1 MRRNAQKPT
10 VTLYPKSLSQSSH
23 SEISDKSYT
32 YKTPEKFLK
41 QIRQRT
47 YDCNQNL
54 PESKELKCAVLS
66 RVVGKMMKS
75 PSTSGTMSQIIK
87 RHSTF
92 TSIDS
97 NDSDLVRSVLKIQ
110 KYKISKNILKAVEC
124 VTLLKKKYSIRSA
137 ARKLKMQYSHV
148 HRLLSISRKAHVRS
162 LSNLSKANIVKCYK
176 SNKISMQLPFKR
188 YSKFYYLRTSLAVAY
203 DTYVREQLKLG
214 FKVLSQ
220 SSVYRSIKGQF
231 RTRRRIPFKDTQCTD
246 CVNNSLLVDALIVSK
261 VKGIKRRITENILNS
276 LCPIDKNI
284 NNKESQIGACRK
296 LEWQQDRETIS
307 DHNRDCIF
315 RLCKNCGGITKLQES
330 IIKQNPD
337 VDWNQIVTW
346 HQWKNL
352 SIGDTENSS
361 DNKQEKQKRILD
373 KVQYRGT
380 LAELLS
386 LFVKSVNHM
395 SIHLF
400 HFRWQA
406 FQFDECKKQLQDG
419 DILLIMDFATNY
431 SHHKQDE
438 VHGAFWCRKQT
449 TLHPII
455 AYYPCPCKCG
465 HLVHDEIMILSND
478 LKHDSFA
485 VNTFVE
491 KALTHLR
498 ENDVMIKRLIMWSDN
513 CGPQYKSCKVF
524 DAVSKYEDIPVMQ
537 NYFCAKHGKAEADG
551 AIGRLSMHIDS
562 VVRSG
567 TYEFSNAEDIHRYCK
582 LKLTIHNDD
591 IGKCCHWQWHYFEVS
606 QINCDENTIS
616 WTVKGTLTLHSVR
629 NVGVRGIIEVRES
642 SCFCEVCFLNAQGEC
657 KNRKLVQDFAWAS
670 LYKSLYI
677 EENIE
682 NKLWD
687 TYSLPYTHAKKP
699 IFRPM
704 TGSVTKR
711 KGANRYSKRNVNE
724 KINNSTAA
732 ASASVK
738 LRKVHNVT
746 NLPCDSDESDYED
759 NLPLIYV
766 KEGMKDIS
774 QGESPIGRRTRKRL
788 HEKNLVLC
796 EKQREMLF
804 LEDYERVSGKVHE
817 KSLCIDMEAQSPGY
831 RGKGQTSKCTQKQ
844 ICNEQVFIKRNI
856 NEGRRT
862 STPNRKKGFREC
874 YIDLSPISDG
884 VLSRLINDR
893 DCNK

>member
-1 MRRNAQKPT
+1 MRRNAQKPR

-97 NDSDLVRSVLKIQ
+97 NDSDLVHSVLKIQ
-110 KYKISKNILKAVEC
+110 KYKTSKNILKAVEC
-124 VTLLKKKYSIRSA
+124 VTLLKQKYSIRSA

-148 HRLLSISRKAHVRS
+148 HRLLSISHKAHARS
-162 LSNLSKANIVKCYK
+162 LSNSSKANIVKCYK

-231 RTRRRIPFKDTQCTD
+231 RTRRISFKDTQCTD
-246 CVNNSLLVDALIVSK
+246 CVNNSLLVDVLIVSK

-307 DHNRDCIF
+307 DHNCDCIF

-337 VDWNQIVTW
+337 VDWNQVVTW

-386 LFVKSVNHM
+386 LFIKSVNHM

-465 HLVHDEIMILSND
+465 HLVRDEIMILSND

-498 ENDVMIKRLIMWSDN
+498 ENEVTIKRLIMWSDN
-513 CGPQYKSCKVF
+513 CGPQYKSSKVF
-524 DAVSKYEDIPVMQ
+524 DAVSKYEDIPVMR

-582 LKLTIHNDD
+582 LKLTMHNDD
-591 IGKCCHWQWHYFEVS
+591 IGKCCHWQRHYFEVS
-606 QINCDENTIS
+606 QINHDENTIS
-616 WTVKGTLTLHSVR
+616 RTVKGTLTLHSVR

-657 KNRKLVQDFAWAS
+657 KNRKLVEDFAWAS

-677 EENIE
+677 EENVE
-682 NKLWD
+682 NKMWD

-711 KGANRYSKRNVNE
+711 KGANRYFKRNVNE

-738 LRKVHNVT
+738 LSKVHNVM
-746 NLPCDSDESDYED
+746 NLPRDSDESDYED

-796 EKQREMLF
+796 EKQREMLY
-804 LEDYERVSGKVHE
+804 L
-817 KSLCIDMEAQSPGY
+817 
-831 RGKGQTSKCTQKQ
+831 
-844 ICNEQVFIKRNI
+844 
-856 NEGRRT
+856 
-862 STPNRKKGFREC
+862 
-874 YIDLSPISDG
+874 
-884 VLSRLINDR
+884 
-893 DCNK
+893 